1 MKSLPIK
8 TVLIAVLSFFI
19 ISTSFAVDQ
28 IPFADGE
35 LKKFLS
41 NKSYPLG
48 GNTLGNS
55 EGAFYFHPDGRL
67 DALWKGKKETTTW
80 KVEQGS
86 KFCYTLKIFGGR
98 DCTTLLKDI
107 KTGGYVHVY
116 GDKKRKLAK
125 NAIVSGKQF

>member
-1 MKSLPIK
+1 MKNLPIK
-8 TVLIAVLSFFI
+8 TLLIAVLSFFI
-19 ISTSFAVDQ
+19 ISTSFAADQ
-28 IPFADGE
+28 VPFADGE

-48 GNTLGNS
+48 GNTLGKS
-55 EGAFYFHPDGRL
+55 KGAFYFHPDGML
-67 DALWKGKKETTTW
+67 DALWKGKKESTTW
-80 KVEQGS
+80 KVEKGS
-86 KFCYTLKIFGGR
+86 KFCYTLKMFGER
-98 DCTTLLKDI
+98 ECTQLLKDV